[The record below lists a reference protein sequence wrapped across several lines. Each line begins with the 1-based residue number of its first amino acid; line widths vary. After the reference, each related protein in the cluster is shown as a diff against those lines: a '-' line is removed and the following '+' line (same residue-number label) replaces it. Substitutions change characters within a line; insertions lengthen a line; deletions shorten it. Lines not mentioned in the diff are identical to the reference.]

1 MEDYRMDNNITSPEG
16 VNMQTQIEGMEN
28 LDNQIN
34 LPQTPEE
41 LQELLQKEADRRVS
55 QAYKKWQEKQAEIIR
70 VEKEEATK
78 LAKMSAAERERA
90 EFEKERSEFLAEKAK
105 MEEERLLSQTEK
117 ELVLKGLDSSFA
129 KYVIANTAE
138 EINDNINKLKELFDK
153 AVNKSVNERIATPAP
168 KSGTSSISNKSR
180 ESFMDA
186 INSKRVRR

>member
-1 MEDYRMDNNITSPEG
+1 MDNNITSPEG